1 MLASFRPHGFTR
13 LKKERDFT
21 EFYAF
26 LKGDYTTEESLP
38 FLSFRFFLDF
48 LEREGDRE
56 GV

>member
-1 MLASFRPHGFTR
+1 MLASFRPRGFTR